1 MPTRA
6 QGFGPENFTHFS
18 CERYRASVPS
28 QAVSL
33 SPRTWSPVLAP
44 PSHLLPLSL
53 LTAVLPAATLWPFL
67 DIVCSGHRHLRLARR
82 APRVGRPHPHSPFP
96 PLPHTHAASTVRMPD
111 LPPPCHRAPTD
122 LALLPSTTLPP
133 PPPNHVAK
141 RASPPSP
148 SVGSD
153 PGGGGWLRTA
163 GRCRSSK
170 KRRAS
175 IASYPQ
181 PPPPCPR
188 IGSVGAPAV
197 PAWRPNTQTAR
208 TFSCLLLRL
217 ACGSDPVFCR
227 PGSCLTGSSN
237 AHRIRLFSCVS
248 LRFLLVSS
256 SIPPPFKLL

>member
-1 MPTRA
+1 VPTRA

-53 LTAVLPAATLWPFL
+53 PTVVLPAATLWPFL
-67 DIVCSGHRHLRLARR
+67 DIVCSGRRHLRLARR

-111 LPPPCHRAPTD
+111 LPPPCHRAPTE

-133 PPPNHVAK
+133 PPPDHVAK

-148 SVGSD
+148 SVGSN

-170 KRRAS
+170 KNAGHRSPPTPNPLHPVLGQAASVRRRCQRGGRT
-175 IASYPQ
+175 PRQ
-181 PPPPCPR
+181 PGPSAVCFCVWLAGAIPS
-188 IGSVGAPAV
+188 SVDQV
-197 PAWRPNTQTAR
+197 
-208 TFSCLLLRL
+208 L
-217 ACGSDPVFCR
+217 AYFR
-227 PGSCLTGSSN
+227 EQ
-237 AHRIRLFSCVS
+237 
-248 LRFLLVSS
+248 
-256 SIPPPFKLL
+256 